1 MSFPA
6 SGSPEAMRKTSM
18 QLQAHGDNGCGMNQ
32 AVGHGRVSSAI
43 KYGHSVESVPNPLV
57 SSKLGNIQPLGNK
70 DETGPSNKK
79 QKMEHANSAS
89 RGEMQPSAMDQILA
103 KLSPKGH
110 ASAEKPSAND
120 EILAR
125 LSEQHNLLEKQQK
138 MLIEKQLRSAS
149 QTDGCATANSSSPLG
164 ANTSPNSAGGGSV
177 NSAANQA
184 EIDEML
190 RLKQELVAANS
201 RIALQEQELAQTRVI
216 KHTLDQALG
225 PPSEADFGG
234 REITEQTI
242 SSLQNAFNASTR
254 PFNQRQDTW
263 NSQDDARS
271 DISDALSAGGYNRAR
286 GIWNQASHP
295 SFVMNAPV
303 ATDKAYREPA
313 PLSSPPLTAGPG
325 RDWAAQ
331 LSQQGFGQNPGFVPN
346 QRVLS
351 GPGSPTYGFEGRYTG
366 DQAQYLQGPGN
377 RRMSTQVNRG
387 GSCFPPQNSPWGT
400 FSTVAP
406 GGPSTRAL
414 SNQHMGPYQQMGM
427 FPGGAQ
433 YQPRPIGTP
442 LSPTATEFTSV
453 NPAAD
458 AWSTSSASG
467 AVQTYVSPLEPL
479 NYRRLLDKSVSCDW
493 KYIVDKIVCSN
504 DQQASIFLQQKLK
517 VGTTEQKYEIIEAI
531 VNQAYP
537 LMVNRFGNFLVQ
549 RCFEH
554 GTPEQVVSIANAIR
568 GNTLSLS
575 MDPFGCHVI
584 QKAFDCVPEEHKAVM
599 VHELLRRIPE
609 TVIHRYACHVWQKLF
624 ELRWSNEPPQIMLK
638 VNEAL
643 RGMWHEVA
651 LGETGSL
658 VVQNIFENCV
668 EDEKRQAIEEVLG
681 KIDLLSHGQFGN
693 WCIQHIC
700 EHGAPHDKS
709 RAIEHILLWATDY
722 SMDQFASKVV
732 EKCLKIG
739 GSEFLDRYLARVCS
753 GRPDRPRMPLI
764 DIAGDQYG
772 NYLIQWILMN
782 SSTHQREIVATH
794 IRLVTLHF
802 LNLFAW
808 ANSMHSKHMVSL
820 RGSKFGSRVAMLCCN
835 PSHVTRPGPGAGVQV
850 NRFSNPSD
858 ERFPGSQPAGGRFS
872 RGSQWNSSYP
882 PFR

>member
-1 MSFPA
+1 MSLPA
-6 SGSPEAMRKTSM
+6 TGSPEAARKASM
-18 QLQAHGDNGCGMNQ
+18 PFQGYGDIGS
-32 AVGHGRVSSAI
+32 HGRVSSGS
-43 KYGHSVESVPNPLV
+43 KYTTSADGGPNPLV
-57 SSKLGNIQPLGNK
+57 SSKLGNIQPMAPNK
-70 DETGPSNKK
+70 DEARPSNKK
-79 QKMEHANSAS
+79 QKVEHAGSAP
-89 RGEMQPSAMDQILA
+89 RTELQPSAMDQILA
-103 KLSPKGH
+103 KLSPKGGV
-110 ASAEKPSAND
+110 SVEQPSVNA
-120 EILAR
+120 EILAK
-125 LSEQHNLLEKQQK
+125 LSEHQTMLEQQQQI
-138 MLIEKQLRSAS
+138 LIDKYMRSTS
-149 QTDGCATANSSSPLG
+149 QNEGVTTSTAHLSSG
-164 ANTSPNSAGGGSV
+164 NSPNSGDDTSSKSSGDNADKV
-177 NSAANQA
+177 DA
-184 EIDEML
+184 IEML

-234 REITEQTI
+234 REVTEQTI
-242 SSLQNAFNASTR
+242 SSLQNAFNSSTR
-254 PFNQRQDTW
+254 PFNQRQEAWVT
-263 NSQDDARS
+263 QDDAQS
-271 DISDALSAGGYNRAR
+271 DISDALSAGAYNRAR
-286 GIWNQASHP
+286 GIWNSGHP
-295 SFVMNAPV
+295 SFLMNAAGTKDNFHREH
-303 ATDKAYREPA
+303 AT
-313 PLSSPPLTAGPG
+313 LGSPTITTDPG
-325 RDWAAQ
+325 RNWAGR
-331 LSQQGFGQNPGFVPN
+331 LSHPGFGGQNPGYTPN

-351 GPGSPTYGFEGRYTG
+351 GPGSTTLGFDGRYTTE
-366 DQAQYLQGPGN
+366 QAQYLQGPGN
-377 RRMSTQVNRG
+377 RHSSAHLNRG

-400 FSTVAP
+400 FSTVAA
-406 GGPSTRAL
+406 GGPTTRAV
-414 SNQHMGPYQQMGM
+414 SNQHAGPYPGM
-427 FPGGAQ
+427 FPGPGQ

-442 LSPTATEFTSV
+442 LSPTAAEFTV
-453 NPAAD
+453 NSAPD
-458 AWSTSSASG
+458 TWSTSSASG

-517 VGTTEQKYEIIEAI
+517 VGTAEQKYEIIEAI

-554 GTPEQVVSIANAIR
+554 GTPEQVIAIANAVR

-624 ELRWSNEPPQIMLK
+624 ELRWSNEPPQIMTK

-668 EDEKRQAIEEVLG
+668 EDEKRQAIEEVLA

-739 GSEFLDRYLARVCS
+739 GSEFLDRYLTRVCT

-782 SSTHQREIVATH
+782 SAAHQREIVATH
-794 IRLVTLHF
+794 IR
-802 LNLFAW
+802 
-808 ANSMHSKHMVSL
+808 KHMVSL

-850 NRFSNPSD
+850 NRFSNPGGED
-858 ERFPGSQPAGGRFS
+858 RFSGSQSTGRFN
-872 RGSQWNSSYP
+872 RGGQWSANYP